1 MIWAGPI
8 PRSVAGGPGTKELS
22 AGATGS
28 DRAYPA
34 AAARC
39 ISEAYGREAV
49 REEQPSR
56 YRVRASPCRA
66 RTIRCCCGCRRLP
79 ATGRWGGCWPRAAAR
94 SPADRHM
101 AQLALGGET
110 GRRFRQIIARLTGPA
125 VEMPASRA
133 TKPLWSAAWDA
144 LFDQEVGD
152 HIHRLEVLGRV
163 LREHL
168 GLRAGIPKRSRRR
181 RCASAIRCLP
191 CARLL
196 RAANRWTSRRR
207 QTSPFGCTEP
217 PASGCRGVRI
227 ATAGR
232 ATCELSPVGG
242 QIAWTRPLEQVKP
255 HGTYIAVSA
264 SPGRSR

>member
-1 MIWAGPI
+1 MGGKQFGKSSRAATGFARAHVARG
-8 PRSVAGGPGTKELS
+8 RSDVVAAAGGCRQPDG
-22 AGATGS
+22 G
-28 DRAYPA
+28 A
-34 AAARC
+34 AAGLGPR
-39 ISEAYGREAV
+39 
-49 REEQPSR
+49 
-56 YRVRASPCRA
+56 RA
-66 RTIRCCCGCRRLP
+66 R
-79 ATGRWGGCWPRAAAR
+79 
-94 SPADRHM
+94 PADRHM